1 MMKTMQ
7 RVNPFAIGGAFV
19 EYCVEKGY
27 LVMDVMD
34 HEVKYYLTEEGEVNL
49 KEEFGITLHACAKIK
64 EGSR

>member
-1 MMKTMQ
+1 MEALE
-7 RVNPFAIGGAFV
+7 RVNPFAVGGAFV

-27 LVMDVMD
+27 LKLEIKEN
-34 HEVKYYLTEEGEVNL
+34 EVIYYLSENGELQL